1 MAETRLDKVIAVTS
15 EREESVGDKVIVTG
29 GAGVIGRAICRRL
42 LQSGYVPVVADVKPA
57 VDDLDL
63 VAADLEGAV
72 VVAMDVTDRES
83 VDSAVSSAL
92 EQDETMYGLVNCAGV
107 LRDSFL
113 GELDEAKMEVMFQVN
128 IAGMARVTDAVA
140 PLLDEGGAI
149 VNIGSLT
156 GHFARFHGASVYGAT
171 KAGIAAYTRYAAEEL
186 APRGIRVNNVAPGV
200 IRAPMSP
207 SMARVSGGEEISASY
222 AMLKRIGE
230 PEEVAEAVE
239 FLLSPRAS
247 FITAQTLLVDGG
259 VVAW

>member
-1 MAETRLDKVIAVTS
+1 LSNR
-15 EREESVGDKVIVTG
+15 VIVTG
-29 GAGVIGRAICRRL
+29 GAGVIGQAICRRL
-42 LQSGYVPVVADVKPA
+42 LQSDYVP
-57 VDDLDL
+57 
-63 VAADLEGAV
+63 VAADLGSAVDALDVDGAGLAGTV
-72 VVAMDVTDRES
+72 TVAMDVTDGENVR
-83 VDSAVSSAL
+83 SAVASVVDDDGAL
-92 EQDETMYGLVNCAGV
+92 FGLINCAGI

-113 GELDEAKMEVMFQVN
+113 GELDEAKLELMFQVN

-140 PLLDEGGAI
+140 PLLSEGSAI
-149 VNIGSLT
+149 VNVGSLT
-156 GHFARFHGASVYGAT
+156 GHFGRFRGASVYGAT
-171 KAGIAAYTRYAAEEL
+171 KAGIAAYTRYLAEEL

-207 SMARVSGGEEISASY
+207 SMARVSGGEEVSAGY

>member
-1 MAETRLDKVIAVTS
+1 M
-15 EREESVGDKVIVTG
+15 GDKVIVTG
-29 GAGVIGRAICRRL
+29 GAGVIGQAICRRL
-42 LQSGYVPVVADVKPA
+42 LQSGYVPI
-57 VDDLDL
+57 
-63 VAADLEGAV
+63 AADLKEAVDALDLTAPGLEGTLAV
-72 VVAMDVTDRES
+72 EMDVTDGENVR
-83 VDSAVSSAL
+83 AVVGSLVA
-92 EQDETMYGLVNCAGV
+92 EGETLFGVVNCAGI

-113 GELDEAKMEVMFQVN
+113 GELDESKLELMFQVN
-128 IAGMARVTDAVA
+128 IAGMARVTDAAA
-140 PLLDEGGAI
+140 PLLAEGSAI
-149 VNIGSLT
+149 VNVGSLT
-156 GHFARFHGASVYGAT
+156 GHFGRFRGASVYGAT
-171 KAGIAAYTRYAAEEL
+171 KAGIAAYTRYVAEEL

>member
-1 MAETRLDKVIAVTS
+1 ML
-15 EREESVGDKVIVTG
+15 GNKVIVTG
-29 GAGVIGRAICRRL
+29 GAGVIGQAICRRL
-42 LQSGYVPVVADVKPA
+42 RQGGYEP
-57 VDDLDL
+57 
-63 VAADLEGAV
+63 VAADLKDAVEAADFTAEGLAGTQPV
-72 VVAMDVTDRES
+72 VMDITDRAAVDAAVAS
-83 VDSAVSSAL
+83 VVDPG
-92 EQDETMYGLVNCAGV
+92 ETLFGLVNCAGI

-113 GELDEAKMEVMFQVN
+113 GELDEDKLALMFQVN

-140 PLLDEGGAI
+140 PLLTAGSAI
-149 VNIGSLT
+149 VNVGSLT
-156 GHFARFHGASVYGAT
+156 GHFGRFRGASVYGAT
-171 KAGIAAYTRYAAEEL
+171 KAGIAAYTRYIAEEL
-186 APRGIRVNNVAPGV
+186 APRSIRANNVAPGV

-207 SMARVSGGEEISASY
+207 SMARVSGGEEVSASY

>member
-1 MAETRLDKVIAVTS
+1 M
-15 EREESVGDKVIVTG
+15 GNKVIVTG
-29 GAGVIGRAICRRL
+29 GAGTIGQAICRRL
-42 LQSGYVPVVADVKPA
+42 LQSSYVPVVADLKPA
-57 VDDLDL
+57 VDALDLD
-63 VAADLEGAV
+63 AAGLNGAST
-72 VVAMDVTDRES
+72 VAMDVSDRES
-83 VDSAVSSAL
+83 VTSAVAAVA
-92 EQDETMYGLVNCAGV
+92 EDGETLYGLVNCAGI

-113 GELDEAKMEVMFQVN
+113 GELDEAKLELMFQVN

-140 PLLDEGGAI
+140 PLLTDGSAI

-156 GHFARFHGASVYGAT
+156 GHFGRFRGASVYGAT
-171 KAGIAAYTRYAAEEL
+171 KAGIAAYTRYLAEEL

-200 IRAPMSP
+200 IRAPMSE

-222 AMLKRIGE
+222 ALLKRIGE

>member
-1 MAETRLDKVIAVTS
+1 M
-15 EREESVGDKVIVTG
+15 GNKVIVTG
-29 GAGVIGRAICRRL
+29 GAGVIGQAICRRL
-42 LQSGYVPVVADVKPA
+42 QQSGYAP
-57 VDDLDL
+57 
-63 VAADLEGAV
+63 VAADLKGAIEAV
-72 VVAMDVTDRES
+72 DFDQESLTGIVPLVMDVTDRAG
-83 VDSAVSSAL
+83 VDAAVASTV
-92 EQDETMYGLVNCAGV
+92 DEGETLFGLVNCAGI

-113 GELDEAKMEVMFQVN
+113 GELDEDKLELMFQVN

-140 PLLDEGGAI
+140 PLLSGGSAI
-149 VNIGSLT
+149 VNVGSLT
-156 GHFARFHGASVYGAT
+156 GHFGRFRGASVYGAT
-171 KAGIAAYTRYAAEEL
+171 KAGIAAYTRYVAEEL
-186 APRGIRVNNVAPGV
+186 APRNIRVNNVAPGV

>member
-1 MAETRLDKVIAVTS
+1 M
-15 EREESVGDKVIVTG
+15 GNKVIVTG
-29 GAGVIGRAICRRL
+29 GAGVIGQAICRRL
-42 LQSGYVPVVADVKPA
+42 MESGYVA
-57 VDDLDL
+57 
-63 VAADLEGAV
+63 VAADLKPAIDALDLDAAGLNGALTV
-72 VVAMDVTDRES
+72 VMDVSDRES
-83 VDSAVSSAL
+83 VASAVESVVEPGESL
-92 EQDETMYGLVNCAGV
+92 YGLVNCAGI

-113 GELDEAKMEVMFQVN
+113 GELDEAKLELMFQVN

-140 PLLDEGGAI
+140 PLLTEGSAI

-156 GHFARFHGASVYGAT
+156 GHFGRFRGASVYGAT
-171 KAGIAAYTRYAAEEL
+171 KAGIAAYTRYVAEEL

-207 SMARVSGGEEISASY
+207 SMARVSGGEEVSASY

-239 FLLSPRAS
+239 FLISPRAS

>member
-1 MAETRLDKVIAVTS
+1 M
-15 EREESVGDKVIVTG
+15 GNKVIVTG
-29 GAGVIGRAICRRL
+29 GAGVIGQAICRRL
-42 LQSGYVPVVADVKPA
+42 LQSGYVPV
-57 VDDLDL
+57 
-63 VAADLEGAV
+63 AADLKGAV
-72 VVAMDVTDRES
+72 EAVDFGRDGLEGTVPLVMDVTDRAD
-83 VDSAVSSAL
+83 VDSAVASTV
-92 EQDETMYGLVNCAGV
+92 DDGETLYGLVNCAGI

-113 GELDEAKMEVMFQVN
+113 GEIDEAKLELMFQVN

-140 PLLDEGGAI
+140 PLLTEGSAI
-149 VNIGSLT
+149 VNVGSLT
-156 GHFARFHGASVYGAT
+156 GHFGRFRGASVYGAT
-171 KAGIAAYTRYAAEEL
+171 KAGIAAYTRYIAEEL
-186 APRGIRVNNVAPGV
+186 APRAIRVNNVAPGV

-207 SMARVSGGEEISASY
+207 SMARVSGGEEVSASY

>member
-1 MAETRLDKVIAVTS
+1 MRLGLSVIRVAGAEGVKTL
-15 EREESVGDKVIVTG
+15 GNKVIVTG
-29 GAGVIGRAICRRL
+29 GAGTIGQAICRRL
-42 LQSGYVPVVADVKPA
+42 LQGSYVPVVADLKSA
-57 VDDLDL
+57 VDELDLDQAGLHGAQPL
-63 VAADLEGAV
+63 V
-72 VVAMDVTDRES
+72 MDVSDPES
-83 VDSAVSSAL
+83 VSSAVGNVV
-92 EQDETMYGLVNCAGV
+92 ENGETLYGLVNCAGI

-113 GELDEAKMEVMFQVN
+113 GELDESKLELMFQVN

-140 PLLDEGGAI
+140 PLLTDGSAI

-156 GHFARFHGASVYGAT
+156 GHFGRFTGASVYGAT
-171 KAGIAAYTRYAAEEL
+171 KAGIAAYTRYLAAEL

-200 IRAPMSP
+200 IRAPMSA
-207 SMARVSGGEEISASY
+207 SMARVSGGEEISAGY

>member
-1 MAETRLDKVIAVTS
+1 M
-15 EREESVGDKVIVTG
+15 IVTG
-29 GAGVIGRAICRRL
+29 GAGVIGQAICRRL
-42 LQSGYVPVVADVKPA
+42 LQSSYVPVVADLKPA
-57 VDDLDL
+57 VDALDLDQAGL
-63 VAADLEGAV
+63 QDASTI
-72 VVAMDVTDRES
+72 AMDVTDRES
-83 VDSAVSSAL
+83 VTSAVANVV
-92 EQDETMYGLVNCAGV
+92 EDGETLYGLVNCAGI

-113 GELDEAKMEVMFQVN
+113 GELDEAKLELMFQVN

-140 PLLDEGGAI
+140 PLLAEGSAI

-156 GHFARFHGASVYGAT
+156 GHFGRFRGASVYGAT
-171 KAGIAAYTRYAAEEL
+171 KAGIAAYTRYLAEEL

-222 AMLKRIGE
+222 ALLKRIGE

>member
-1 MAETRLDKVIAVTS
+1 M
-15 EREESVGDKVIVTG
+15 GDKVIVTG

-42 LQSGYVPVVADVKPA
+42 LQSGYVPV
-57 VDDLDL
+57 
-63 VAADLEGAV
+63 AADLKSAVDTLDLSQAGLEGALAV
-72 VVAMDVTDRES
+72 DMDVTDGENVRA
-83 VDSAVSSAL
+83 VVSSLVA
-92 EQDETMYGLVNCAGV
+92 DGETLFGLVNCAGI

-113 GELDEAKMEVMFQVN
+113 GELDESKLELMFQVN
-128 IAGMARVTDAVA
+128 IAGMARVTDAAA
-140 PLLDEGGAI
+140 PLLTKGSAI
-149 VNIGSLT
+149 VNVGSLT
-156 GHFARFHGASVYGAT
+156 GHFGRFRGASVYGAT
-171 KAGIAAYTRYAAEEL
+171 KAGIATYTRYVAEEL

-207 SMARVSGGEEISASY
+207 SMARVSGGEELSASY

>member
-1 MAETRLDKVIAVTS
+1 
-15 EREESVGDKVIVTG
+15 VGDKVIVTG

-42 LQSGYVPVVADVKPA
+42 LQSNYVPVAADVKPA
-57 VDDLDL
+57 IDALDL
-63 VAADLEGAV
+63 QEADMQGALAL
-72 VVAMDVTDRES
+72 AMDVTDRES
-83 VDSAVSSAL
+83 IDSALASVVA
-92 EQDETMYGLVNCAGV
+92 EEETLFGLVNCAGI

-113 GELDEAKMEVMFQVN
+113 GELDETTMELMFQVN

-140 PLLDEGGAI
+140 PLLGEGSAI
-149 VNIGSLT
+149 VNVGSLT
-156 GHFARFHGASVYGAT
+156 GHFGRFRGASVYGAT
-171 KAGIAAYTRYAAEEL
+171 KAGIAAYTRYVAEEL
-186 APRGIRVNNVAPGV
+186 ADRGIRVNNVAPGV

-207 SMARVSGGEEISASY
+207 SMARVSGGEEVSASY

>member
-1 MAETRLDKVIAVTS
+1 M
-15 EREESVGDKVIVTG
+15 GDKVIVTG
-29 GAGVIGRAICRRL
+29 GAGVIGQAICRRL
-42 LQSGYVPVVADVKPA
+42 LQSGYVPI
-57 VDDLDL
+57 
-63 VAADLEGAV
+63 AADLKEAVDALDLTAPGLEGALAV
-72 VVAMDVTDRES
+72 EMDVTDGENVRS
-83 VDSAVSSAL
+83 VVGSLVA
-92 EQDETMYGLVNCAGV
+92 EGETLFGVVNCAGI

-113 GELDEAKMEVMFQVN
+113 GELDESKLELMFQVN
-128 IAGMARVTDAVA
+128 IAGMARVTDAAA
-140 PLLDEGGAI
+140 PLLAEGSAI
-149 VNIGSLT
+149 VNVGSLT
-156 GHFARFHGASVYGAT
+156 GHFGRFRGASVYGAT
-171 KAGIAAYTRYAAEEL
+171 KAGIAAYTRYVAEEL

-207 SMARVSGGEEISASY
+207 SMARVSGGEEISAGY

>member
-1 MAETRLDKVIAVTS
+1 MS
-15 EREESVGDKVIVTG
+15 NKVIVTG
-29 GAGVIGRAICRRL
+29 GAGVIGQAICRRL
-42 LQSGYVPVVADVKPA
+42 LQSGYVPV
-57 VDDLDL
+57 
-63 VAADLEGAV
+63 AADLKPSIDAFNVEQEGLTGTLA
-72 VVAMDVTDRES
+72 VAMDISNRES
-83 VDSAVSSAL
+83 VNSAVSSVVEDGESL
-92 EQDETMYGLVNCAGV
+92 FGLVNCAGI

-113 GELDEAKMEVMFQVN
+113 GELDEAKLELMFQVN

-140 PLLDEGGAI
+140 PLLTAGSAI

-156 GHFARFHGASVYGAT
+156 GHFGRFRGASVYGAT
-171 KAGIAAYTRYAAEEL
+171 KAGIAAYTRYLAEEL

-207 SMARVSGGEEISASY
+207 SMARVSGGEEVSASY

>member
-1 MAETRLDKVIAVTS
+1 L
-15 EREESVGDKVIVTG
+15 GNKVIVTG
-29 GAGVIGRAICRRL
+29 GAGVIGQAICRRL
-42 LQSGYVPVVADVKPA
+42 LQGGYVPV
-57 VDDLDL
+57 
-63 VAADLEGAV
+63 AADLQQAV
-72 VVAMDVTDRES
+72 DAADFEHPDLRGTLSVAMDVTNRES
-83 VDSAVSSAL
+83 VDAAVASVT
-92 EQDETMYGLVNCAGV
+92 DGETLFGLVNCAGI

-113 GELDEAKMEVMFQVN
+113 GEIDEAKLELMFQVN

-140 PLLDEGGAI
+140 PLLTEGSAI
-149 VNIGSLT
+149 VNVGSLT
-156 GHFARFHGASVYGAT
+156 GHFGRFRGASVYGAT
-171 KAGIAAYTRYAAEEL
+171 KAGIAAYTRYVAEEL
-186 APRGIRVNNVAPGV
+186 ADRGIRVNNVAPGV

-207 SMARVSGGEEISASY
+207 SMARVSGGEEVSAGY

>member
-1 MAETRLDKVIAVTS
+1 M
-15 EREESVGDKVIVTG
+15 GDKVIVTG
-29 GAGVIGRAICRRL
+29 GAGVIGQAICRRL
-42 LQSGYVPVVADVKPA
+42 LQSGYVPI
-57 VDDLDL
+57 
-63 VAADLEGAV
+63 AADLKEAVDALDLTAPGLEGTLAV
-72 VVAMDVTDRES
+72 EMDVTDGENVR
-83 VDSAVSSAL
+83 AVVPSLVA
-92 EQDETMYGLVNCAGV
+92 EGETLFGVVNCAGI

-113 GELDEAKMEVMFQVN
+113 GELDESKLELMFQVN
-128 IAGMARVTDAVA
+128 IAGMARVTDAAA
-140 PLLDEGGAI
+140 PLLAEGSAI
-149 VNIGSLT
+149 VNVGSLT
-156 GHFARFHGASVYGAT
+156 GHFGRFRGASVYGAT
-171 KAGIAAYTRYAAEEL
+171 KAGIAAYTRYVAEEL